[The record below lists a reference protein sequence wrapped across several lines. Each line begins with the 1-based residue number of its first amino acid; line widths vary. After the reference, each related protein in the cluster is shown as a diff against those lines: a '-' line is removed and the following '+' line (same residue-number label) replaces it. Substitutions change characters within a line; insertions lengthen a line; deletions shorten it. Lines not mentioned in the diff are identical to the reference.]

1 MRIDHKNLKIMKKYN
16 FILFTFD
23 GYEIDRT
30 IVNAYDRKEAISHMR
45 SYLGNGRK
53 FKCNLV
59 KS

>member
-1 MRIDHKNLKIMKKYN
+1 MKAYN

-30 IVNAYDRKEAISHMR
+30 IVHANDRKEAISHMR